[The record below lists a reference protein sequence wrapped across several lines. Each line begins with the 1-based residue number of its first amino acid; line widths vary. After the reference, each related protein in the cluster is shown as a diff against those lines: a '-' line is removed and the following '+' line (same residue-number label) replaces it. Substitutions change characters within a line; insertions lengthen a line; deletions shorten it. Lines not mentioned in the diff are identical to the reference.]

1 MTRALSQSD
10 AEGLVTQP
18 GQALRRAASS
28 ARRTLEAQT
37 ASAPP
42 TSVFEV
48 AIQPCAVSAVAGSG
62 TWNRSRGGGFGGRRQ
77 QP

>member
-10 AEGLVTQP
+10 TEGLVIQS

-28 ARRTLEAQT
+28 TWRTVEAQT

-42 TSVFEV
+42 TGV
-48 AIQPCAVSAVAGSG
+48 
-62 TWNRSRGGGFGGRRQ
+62 FGGRD
-77 QP
+77 